1 MEGQKAA
8 RSGHPPV
15 GQRLPPSRARAS
27 ASTPTSETPG
37 SRNTSLEQ
45 RLAAR
50 ANSGV
55 VNALA
60 AAAAAGLQED
70 KQTEAFSGR
79 KILDECKVVYD
90 ISMRSSEEQ
99 QPQLPV
105 SAITKLA
112 SEPFYEVQQRI
123 TVNDDYICYSLKA
136 GQIRALHKS
145 TGCRALLKS
154 ASAPPDIRFASN
166 GHPVDR
172 LASADL
178 EGSMYIWEIEL
189 EEDRKDDKLTD
200 NLFAHITFATDTGGG
215 SMSRPQFAWH
225 PNAAGIIA
233 MAAHEDIFIVAVEAA
248 ATNGH
253 QIAAGSDTHGV
264 IAIGSFGTISSLSFS
279 ANGDRLAAVSSGT
292 EVFVWEL
299 PHCGLSLSDYDS
311 LSPSNSFEPSAN
323 EVCSTAQWLSSSVLL
338 TGSAD
343 NSLIKLWYMADHIEC
358 LQTVHFHSS
367 ADANAIFNHMA
378 VQPEADIVIL
388 ANARQT
394 AVYTLHFS
402 GSGQTL
408 RFDYLAEFTVSHPI
422 LSITAHHKP
431 SEDPSAMNLYCV
443 QTSGIHMYQLNLALC
458 CPTSTPDL
466 PSTVQEHS
474 SEGSAPQQ
482 PGADVQDVTPV
493 SQAMPSPVEAEHQAA
508 PALDLLSGPSPP
520 LQQPQDSSQQQ
531 QPPAIRT
538 VPTQVEQPKLLTPTH
553 LMQQAKRS
561 ASQSSM
567 ASLPSQHTPTSAS
580 RVFVDNSD
588 AVSTASTQGSKAQDV
603 SVSRQQSTETIPTS
617 AAALDASTSVQYDSP
632 TASISDSRANTPP
645 PSTPA
650 LPSAAYL
657 TPEQYNTAP
666 QPSSSDALPSTGS
679 VFGHSLD
686 LASTTPGSSTVKLLK
701 REEEGGSAG
710 PSEPPGASAALSSA
724 VFSQPLDLL
733 PVHDAAPQPSGP
745 SELEALAPT
754 DTSARQ
760 QQAQPGVAAESAS
773 AGQTSGG
780 SELSDA
786 SVKRI
791 ADAVAER
798 TLAQHKRVLSYLNEG
813 HREMLRII
821 KADIGKEGKRLQ
833 LAFDA
838 QVNRIMKTQGGLMA
852 EDRQALLAEQQASM
866 ERLVSLISA
875 SINRDLPLRMEE
887 IVRAEVSSIATDFQQ
902 SVGSAV
908 QAALS
913 QTLPQELAGPQL
925 RATLEASLGSQLQW
939 SLAQPLQDSFTSAF
953 QHQLMPAFEGAC
965 RDMFAQVQATFAGG
979 LSEHLQAAGGANAGV
994 AASLHESLG
1003 TAAQLVD
1010 DLKTGIHEGQNKLI
1024 QLASQKSGP
1033 KAGGF
1038 THLADIE
1045 ARHDPSQE
1053 LLALIKSQKY
1063 EEAFHKV
1070 LTLED
1075 VGMVA
1080 WLCSQVDPGSL
1091 LSQRPP
1097 ALSQQILLSLIQQL
1111 GYDLFKDT
1119 LTKLKW
1125 IQSTSMALD
1134 AKDPLLA
1141 PHVKPILDQLHSK
1154 LQHVSAESPN
1164 REAASQ
1170 ALMCLHLI
1178 NSVIH
1183 HCIP

>member
-1 MEGQKAA
+1 MEIQKPA

-15 GQRLPPSRARAS
+15 GQGLPPTRARAS
-27 ASTPTSETPG
+27 ASTPTYETPG
-37 SRNTSLEQ
+37 SRNVSLEQ

-55 VNALA
+55 VHALA

-70 KQTEAFSGR
+70 KQTEAFGGR
-79 KILDECKVVYD
+79 KILDERKVVYD

-99 QPQLPV
+99 QPQLAV

-112 SEPFYEVQQRI
+112 SEPFFQVQQRI
-123 TVNDDYICYSLKA
+123 AVNDDYICYSLKA

-145 TGCRALLKS
+145 TGRRALLKS
-154 ASAPPDIRFASN
+154 ASAPPDIRFASS
-166 GHPVDR
+166 GDHVDR

-178 EGSMYIWEIEL
+178 EGSVYIWEIEL

-200 NLFAHITFATDTGGG
+200 NLFAQFTFATDTGGE

-225 PNAAGIIA
+225 PSAAGIIA
-233 MAAHEDIFIVAVEAA
+233 MAAHEDIFIAAVDAA
-248 ATNGH
+248 ATGGY
-253 QIAAGSDTHGV
+253 QIAAGSDNHGV
-264 IAIGSFGTISSLSFS
+264 VTIGSFGTISSLSFS

-292 EVFVWEL
+292 EVFVWDL
-299 PHCGLSLSDYDS
+299 PNCGLSLSDYDS

-323 EVCSTAQWLSSSVLL
+323 DVCSTAQWLSSSVLL

-343 NSLIKLWYMADHIEC
+343 NSLIKLWYVADHIEC
-358 LQTVHFHSS
+358 LQTVQFHSS
-367 ADANAIFNHMA
+367 ADANAIFNHVA

-402 GSGQTL
+402 GSGQGL

-422 LSITAHHKP
+422 LSITAHFKP

-458 CPTSTPDL
+458 CPMSTPNL

-474 SEGSAPQQ
+474 SGGSVPQQ
-482 PGADVQDVTPV
+482 SVADVQDVTPV
-493 SQAMPSPVEAEHQAA
+493 SQAMPSPVELEHQGAS
-508 PALDLLSGPSPP
+508 ALDLLSGPTPS
-520 LQQPQDSSQQQ
+520 LHQPQDSSQQ
-531 QPPAIRT
+531 PPSIRT
-538 VPTQVEQPKLLTPTH
+538 LPTQEEPPKLLTPTH

-580 RVFVDNSD
+580 RVLLDNSD

-603 SVSRQQSTETIPTS
+603 SVSRQQSSETMPSS
-617 AAALDASTSVQYDSP
+617 AAALDASTSGQYDSP
-632 TASISDSRANTPP
+632 TASISDSRTNTPP

-650 LPSAAYL
+650 LPAAAYL
-657 TPEQYNTAP
+657 TPEQYSTAP
-666 QPSSSDALPSTGS
+666 QPSSSDAQPSTGS
-679 VFGHSLD
+679 VFAHSLD
-686 LASTTPGSSTVKLLK
+686 LASTPPGSSTIKLLK
-701 REEEGGSAG
+701 REEEGASAG
-710 PSEPPGASAALSSA
+710 PNEPPAASIAFSSA

-733 PVHDAAPQPSGP
+733 PVRDAAPQPSGP
-745 SELEALAPT
+745 SVLEALAPA
-754 DTSARQ
+754 DNSASQ
-760 QQAQPGVAAESAS
+760 QQAQPGVGTASAS
-773 AGQTSGG
+773 LGQTSSS

-838 QVNRIMKTQGGLMA
+838 QVNRIVKTQGGLMT

-866 ERLVSLISA
+866 ERLVGLISA
-875 SINRDLPLRMEE
+875 SINRDLPLRLEE
-887 IVRAEVSSIATDFQQ
+887 IVRAEVSSVSTDVQQ

-913 QTLPQELAGPQL
+913 ETLPQELAGPQL
-925 RATLEASLGSQLQW
+925 RATLEASLGSQLQR

-1010 DLKTGIHEGQNKLI
+1010 DLKTSIHEGQNKLI
-1024 QLASQKSGP
+1024 QLASQKSSP
-1033 KAGGF
+1033 KASGF

-1091 LSQRPP
+1091 LSHRPP
-1097 ALSQQILLSLIQQL
+1097 MLSQQILLSLIQQL

-1134 AKDPLLA
+1134 PKDPLLA

-1178 NSVIH
+1178 NSVTH
-1183 HCIP
+1183 HCIS

>member
-1 MEGQKAA
+1 MEPHKPA

-15 GQRLPPSRARAS
+15 GQKLSPPRSRAS
-27 ASTPTSETPG
+27 ASTPTHETPG
-37 SRNTSLEQ
+37 SRNVSLEQ

-60 AAAAAGLQED
+60 AAAAAGLQKD

-79 KILDECKVVYD
+79 KILDEQKVVYD
-90 ISMRSSEEQ
+90 ISMRSSQEQ
-99 QPQLPV
+99 QPQLAV

-112 SEPFYEVQQRI
+112 SEAFYEVQQRI
-123 TVNDDYICYSLKA
+123 AVNDDYICYSLKA
-136 GQIRALHKS
+136 GQIRALHKT
-145 TGCRALLKS
+145 TGRRALLKS
-154 ASAPPDIRFASN
+154 ASAPPDIRFASS
-166 GHPVDR
+166 GDPADR

-178 EGSMYIWEIEL
+178 EGSVYIWEIEL

-200 NLFAHITFATDTGGG
+200 NLFAHITFVTDTGGG
-215 SMSRPQFAWH
+215 SMFRPQFAWH

-233 MAAHEDIFIVAVEAA
+233 MAAHGDIFIAAVDAA
-248 ATNGH
+248 ATKGY
-253 QIAAGSDTHGV
+253 QIAAGSETHGV
-264 IAIGSFGTISSLSFS
+264 IAIGSFGTINSLSFS

-292 EVFVWEL
+292 EVFVWDL
-299 PHCGLSLSDYDS
+299 PNCGLSLSDYDS

-323 EVCSTAQWLSSSVLL
+323 DVCSTAEWLSSSVLL
-338 TGSAD
+338 TGSTD
-343 NSLIKLWYMADHIEC
+343 NSLIKLWYVADHIEC
-358 LQTVHFHSS
+358 LQTVQFHSS
-367 ADANAIFNHMA
+367 ADANPIFNLMA
-378 VQPEADIVIL
+378 IQPEANIVIL

-402 GSGQTL
+402 GSGETL

-422 LSITAHHKP
+422 LSITAHYKP

-458 CPTSTPDL
+458 CPMSTPDL
-466 PSTVQEHS
+466 PSTAQEHS
-474 SEGSAPQQ
+474 SGISAPQQ
-482 PGADVQDVTPV
+482 SVADAQDVTPV
-493 SQAMPSPVEAEHQAA
+493 SQAMPSPVEVEHQAA
-508 PALDLLSGPSPP
+508 PALVLLSGPSPP
-520 LQQPQDSSQQQ
+520 LQQPQDSSLQQQQQ
-531 QPPAIRT
+531 QPPSIRT
-538 VPTQVEQPKLLTPTH
+538 VPAQAEPPKLLTPTH

-580 RVFVDNSD
+580 RVLLDNSD

-603 SVSRQQSTETIPTS
+603 SVSRQQSTETIPSS

-657 TPEQYNTAP
+657 TPEQYDTAP
-666 QPSSSDALPSTGS
+666 QPSSSDALPTTGS

-686 LASTTPGSSTVKLLK
+686 LASTPPGSSTIKLLK

-710 PSEPPGASAALSSA
+710 PS
-724 VFSQPLDLL
+724 
-733 PVHDAAPQPSGP
+733 
-745 SELEALAPT
+745 
-754 DTSARQ
+754 
-760 QQAQPGVAAESAS
+760 
-773 AGQTSGG
+773 
-780 SELSDA
+780 
-786 SVKRI
+786 
-791 ADAVAER
+791 
-798 TLAQHKRVLSYLNEG
+798 

-838 QVNRIMKTQGGLMA
+838 QVNRVMKTQGGLMA

-887 IVRAEVSSIATDFQQ
+887 IVRAEVSSISTDVQQ
-902 SVGSAV
+902 SLGSAV

-913 QTLPQELAGPQL
+913 ETLPQELAGPQL
-925 RATLEASLGSQLQW
+925 RATLEASLGSQLQQ

-979 LSEHLQAAGGANAGV
+979 LSEHLQAAGGANASV

-1033 KAGGF
+1033 KASGF

-1045 ARHDPSQE
+1045 ARYDPSQE

-1091 LSQRPP
+1091 LSHRPP

-1134 AKDPLLA
+1134 PKDPLLA